1 MQENHEFCFNYYR
14 KVLNDK
20 TMMTASIKAKFNKSE
35 CQTNINKEQ
44 EIKYSTLEEK
54 HEISTMAKDV
64 KVESLNFCNSRIS
77 DLMDM
82 DEITSLLDGTNAI
95 SGTNGESVIKIKP
108 RLCSSSLNNN
118 NEGYTRQKS
127 VYDLPGFAELSRL

>member
-44 EIKYSTLEEK
+44 DIKYSTLFTSYK
-54 HEISTMAKDV
+54 LVLIYLSQ
-64 KVESLNFCNSRIS
+64 
-77 DLMDM
+77 
-82 DEITSLLDGTNAI
+82 IT
-95 SGTNGESVIKIKP
+95 
-108 RLCSSSLNNN
+108 
-118 NEGYTRQKS
+118 
-127 VYDLPGFAELSRL
+127 